1 MKLIYLSFI
10 LALSLFPQS
19 ALSKTTKT
27 LSEIL
32 TFKDSYQCNDKFPDH
47 SYCKAVSFSPWSEK
61 DKNLVKEKLDQLE
74 RLAPAGMLDHF
85 KDVLSNSTGNKLYR
99 VSYSARWYVNRLERK
114 TYFSRNFTRPLLWV
128 DPLTK
133 VIGFMDHFFDR
144 EDFQDPSAPID
155 KRSLNIFHELV
166 HAFDIA
172 NGHLSTNDHFQEA
185 VGWYW
190 TGEDHEIKGIDHQ
203 KLKADFEKY
212 LLIAKNGN
220 REESYLLMRKAGM
233 KLGLPS
239 LYSAFNSH
247 ESFAEFLTYYVF
259 DPKAKDYMNDEVKS
273 VLDDILL
280 GKEI

>member
-1 MKLIYLSFI
+1 MKFIYFLII
-10 LALSLFPQS
+10 ITLSLFSQS

-32 TFKDSYQCNDKFPDH
+32 SFQDSYECNDKFPHH
-47 SYCKAVSFSPWSEK
+47 SYCKAVQFSAWSEQ
-61 DKNLVKEKLDQLE
+61 DKKLVKGKLDQLE
-74 RLAPAGMLDHF
+74 RMAPAGMLDHF
-85 KDVLSNSTGNKLYR
+85 KDTLLKSAGKKLYR

-172 NGHLSTNDHFQEA
+172 NGHISTNDHFQKA

-203 KLKADFEKY
+203 KLKADFDKY
-212 LLIAKNGN
+212 LAIAKEGD
-220 REESYLLMRKAGM
+220 REKSYQLMRQAGM

-247 ESFAEFLTYYVF
+247 ECFAEFLTYYVF
-259 DPKAKDYMNDEVKS
+259 DPKAKDYMNDEVKK